1 MIQQSCYIRLLDHR
15 HSKNEN
21 GWLRIFD
28 SNISRW
34 SWRNITTLRLL
45 MASKWTGKYIVK
57 SAGKTGV
64 SQFLS
69 MAWSGCASRF
79 PASFSNFQSLR
90 LEGWRW
96 RSGNFSLSQYK
107 RPLLKSSCNKLINKN
122 QKMTWTMNS
131 ACCLIDHILSCV
143 VSLINRTWN
152 LNYFPQAVGFIVC
165 SEDIVEIWIMIVSR
179 YYGTVFMIECYS
191 RAYLIEWWDRKPM
204 RIQIKNK
211 EMIESRLLKFR
222 IWLVERMER
231 LFQTKQEEKQ
241 SRTNVIFE
249 RSI

>member
-152 LNYFPQAVGFIVC
+152 LNYFPQTVGFIVC

-179 YYGTVFMIECYS
+179 YYSTVFMIECFAVEHIWLNDETGNLWEYKLKTRKWSSHDCLSFLSDWLRDYS
-191 RAYLIEWWDRKPM
+191 RLNKKKSRAEPM
-204 RIQIKNK
+204 
-211 EMIESRLLKFR
+211 
-222 IWLVERMER
+222 
-231 LFQTKQEEKQ
+231 
-241 SRTNVIFE
+241 
-249 RSI
+249 